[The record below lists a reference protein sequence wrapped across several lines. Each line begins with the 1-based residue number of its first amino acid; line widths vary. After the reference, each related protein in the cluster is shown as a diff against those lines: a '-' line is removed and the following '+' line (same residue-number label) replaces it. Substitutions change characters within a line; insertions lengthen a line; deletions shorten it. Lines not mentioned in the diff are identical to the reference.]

1 MSSKRAVQG
10 ADLDAWIAKVR
21 QCEYLPE
28 NDLKLLC
35 QMVGEPYDTN
45 ADLLACY
52 VEGLYQACA
61 HNRHKNCTSISLYP
75 HCGFPTFASIWA
87 RFCPASHLFN
97 VVLFMIRCAICW
109 RRRATCSLSPHLW
122 RFVVIYT
129 GRCEKYAD
137 PAITSSDL
145 WKPPGIVPVWARVLK
160 LNRHIH
166 SAWLHSCT
174 ERRLMHHELSWPF
187 APHAQL
193 LVWGEKGCGKQQRK
207 SWSTNSILFSFAFA
221 SSMTFWSFLK
231 SERKSQGHRTSS
243 WYAQHFPCLYIQL
256 MGIQVS
262 WRVSVLAGGLCRQ
275 RIQQRWNLYYTHA
288 PESKVCPPKAFHS
301 SS

>member
-1 MSSKRAVQG
+1 MVSISAELGERIPSERLSQESTLQLDDNDVLLDSRTHLLFPHNPDATALKGLHSCMSSKRAVQG

-109 RRRATCSLSPHLW
+109 RRRATCSLSPHL
-122 RFVVIYT
+122 
-129 GRCEKYAD
+129 
-137 PAITSSDL
+137 
-145 WKPPGIVPVWARVLK
+145 
-160 LNRHIH
+160 
-166 SAWLHSCT
+166 
-174 ERRLMHHELSWPF
+174 
-187 APHAQL
+187 
-193 LVWGEKGCGKQQRK
+193 
-207 SWSTNSILFSFAFA
+207 
-221 SSMTFWSFLK
+221 
-231 SERKSQGHRTSS
+231 
-243 WYAQHFPCLYIQL
+243 
-256 MGIQVS
+256 
-262 WRVSVLAGGLCRQ
+262 
-275 RIQQRWNLYYTHA
+275 
-288 PESKVCPPKAFHS
+288 
-301 SS
+301 